1 MSYKKCTLF
10 IILALAISAFAQ
22 DSDSWSDSRNRNTDW
37 GSNYDTETNFTIIDE
52 PQLAQFAYM
61 VNSGKNFEGKTV
73 TLERD
78 LSNMGLHYWEPIGK
92 SGSCFSG
99 VFEGN
104 NHTII
109 HVFVDKPSADTVGLF
124 GCVSRPENSTAPISV
139 KNITLSKSSINGHY
153 DVGSIVGAIIAGENK
168 NDFIFITDNH
178 VADSVYVSG
187 ESYVGGLVG
196 SILSTVHIN
205 GSASAANVSGENYVG
220 GLVGIVKLGGYEV
233 EYGEMYVTLFGSS
246 IYYGNSISGT
256 TYVGAIVG
264 ASVVGSPSLLNVF
277 YPGVLNLDPV
287 GHVGTETAAYS
298 ITKVNRVYSVT
309 AEPSSLA
316 HVEATLGQGTT
327 YGNVTFYGNAVSVSG
342 RLYYGAGMNVNLVY
356 DATEMQDHAEFST
369 TYAGAGEAT
378 PTSLPI
384 NILDSRQDVVVTVT
398 PLLSDWTGSGTEEDP
413 YLIKFPFQLDS
424 LAKRVNRGDSYEG
437 KYFKLAADLDYS
449 GVALENGNNYTPIAS
464 NTKND
469 DLRFK
474 GHFDGDY
481 HTISG
486 IKISRESAYLGLF
499 GVFEGTLKNLT
510 IENSS
515 IAALGSKGR
524 IGALIGENYGT
535 VENCHVK
542 ADVSVSSQ
550 SGDNVGGIIGMNYGS
565 VNRSTSAATVSA
577 GFSVGGVVGSN
588 GNEVQG
594 QARKG
599 SVQNSLYYGTS
610 LTISETFRGYV
621 GAVIGNHCTDC
632 TAKNNVYTTTVY
644 NTSEHVLKG
653 MGKNGSVTGK
663 DTVTA
668 ALGHKVSS
676 GTPNLSI
683 FYGDSLAYDTNSTLA
698 VYKNGST
705 NYKGLG
711 FKGAVYV
718 IGGLTYTLTLT
729 VPTGYA
735 VTNVTT
741 SSGNIS
747 QSPSNLNVYSL
758 SSVTDDAVI
767 SAAIEPDGLWD
778 GEGTEGNPYQIATVT
793 DMENLAVMV
802 NVGHDFSGVYFA
814 MMNDLDY
821 ENAPLD
827 ETRSNHTT
835 IGYGEGSSIIAQF
848 SGTFDGNNHI
858 IKNLTINRA
867 GTWYQGLFGAVGSS
881 GVVKNLTLR
890 NSSIYGGS
898 RIGGIAAIVDGGTIE
913 NCHVDASVNIIAE
926 NAGNVY
932 KVGGVVGDALFGTK
946 IRNCH
951 VGARVKSDAQSPS
964 SSMINYVGGIVGSA
978 TKSIVEMCVY
988 TGNTVEGRVG
998 VGAISGKDWSGSV
1011 YDHNYYVENMEYY
1024 LDGDANPVRGVGETG
1039 PTDSR
1044 DRSGAERVFTLFDEN
1059 ATVLDD
1065 DATAIGYVEGITIY
1079 SNGMEVAGTRYYTG
1093 STQLKY
1099 GAVNVSVDR
1108 SLATIDG
1115 AYVNDDEVEIGFDVA
1130 VDTVVFTRTFV
1141 SGAASTM
1148 MLPFS
1153 IAVENVEG
1161 AKFYGFSQMV
1171 KDENGKWTAG
1181 VSEVTGTLEANTPYL
1196 VKPTQT
1202 SLVFHGEVTLNT
1214 TGTKVSTV
1222 DAYPEWEFRGT
1233 YRHFVFGEEG
1243 IAGTAYGFVAKDTT
1257 LSGKHFD
1264 AGQFVKAGP
1273 RAYIPAMRAYLVY
1286 NESNGG
1292 AKSASGLGYG
1302 TESLPETIGVVLM
1315 DAQGNVTEKGTLNTV
1330 TGRIHMNRWFD
1341 VQGRVLKNKPTI
1353 KGRYLHN
1360 GRLEV
1365 VK

>member
-10 IILALAISAFAQ
+10 IVLALAISAFAQ

-92 SGSCFSG
+92 SGVCFSG
-99 VFEGN
+99 VFDGN

-124 GCVSRPENSTAPISV
+124 GCVSRPQNSTAPISV
-139 KNITLSKSSINGHY
+139 KNITLSKSSINGHN

-168 NDFIFITDNH
+168 NDFIFIDGNR

-187 ESYVGGLVG
+187 VRNVGGLVG
-196 SILSTVHIN
+196 SISSTVSIN
-205 GSASAANVSGENYVG
+205 GSASEANVSGNEFVG
-220 GLVGIVKLGGYEV
+220 GLVGEV
-233 EYGEMYVTLFGSS
+233 FVGSFEGAYT
-246 IYYGNSISGT
+246 ICRHCVYYGNSISGT

-264 ASVVGSPSLLNVF
+264 ASVLGHPTLLNVF
-277 YPGVLNLDPV
+277 YPGVLNFDAV
-287 GHVGTETAAYS
+287 GHVGADGSEYS
-298 ITKVNRVYSVT
+298 IVDFHRVYSVT
-309 AEPSSLA
+309 AELSPA
-316 HVEATLGQGTT
+316 HVEATLGEGTT
-327 YGNVTFYGNAVSVSG
+327 YGGIIFYDNAISVDD

-369 TYAGAGEAT
+369 TYAGAGVAT

-384 NILDSRQDVVVTVT
+384 TIVDSRQDVVVSVT
-398 PLLSDWTGSGTEEDP
+398 PLLSDWSGSGTEQDP

-424 LAKRVNRGDSYEG
+424 LAKRVNRGNSYENT
-437 KYFKLAADLDYS
+437 YFKLAADLDYS
-449 GVALENGNNYTPIAS
+449 DVALTDGNNYTPIAS
-464 NTKND
+464 NAVND
-469 DLRFK
+469 NLRFK

-486 IKISRESAYLGLF
+486 IRISKGNAYLGLI
-499 GVFEGTLKNLT
+499 GVFEGELKNLT

-515 IAALGSKGR
+515 IAALGEKGR
-524 IGALIGENYGT
+524 IGALIGENFGT

-542 ADVSVSSQ
+542 ADVSVSSV
-550 SGDNVGGIIGMNYGS
+550 SGVNVGGIIGMNYGS
-565 VNRSTSAATVSA
+565 INRSTSAATVSA
-577 GFSVGGVVGSN
+577 KSSVGGVVGSS
-588 GNEVQG
+588 GYDH
-594 QARKG
+594 G
-599 SVQNSLYYGTS
+599 SYGYVENSLYYGTS
-610 LTISETFRGYV
+610 LTTSDNSYV
-621 GAVIGNHCTDC
+621 GAIIGNQSSGCTN
-632 TAKNNVYTTTVY
+632 KNNIYITT
-644 NTSEHVLKG
+644 EHGV
-653 MGKNGSVTGK
+653 MGLGKSGSATGK

-668 ALGHKVSS
+668 ALGHRVSS

-683 FYGDSLAYDTNSTLA
+683 FYGDSLDYDANSTLA
-698 VYKNGST
+698 VYKNGSIE
-705 NYKGLG
+705 NKGLG
-711 FKGAVYV
+711 FKGSVYV
-718 IGGLTYTLTLT
+718 VEGLTYTLTLT

-735 VTNVTT
+735 VTSVTT

-747 QSPSNLNVYSL
+747 QSPSNPNVYSL

-767 SAAIEPDGLWD
+767 TATIEPDGLWK

-827 ETRSNHTT
+827 ETGSNHTA
-835 IGYGEGSSIIAQF
+835 IGYGESYSTIVPF
-848 SGTFDGNNHI
+848 SGIFDGNNHVI
-858 IKNLTINRA
+858 ENLIINRGGA
-867 GTWYQGLFGAVGSS
+867 RSQGLFGVVGPN
-881 GVVKNLTLR
+881 GVVKKLTLR
-890 NSSIYGGS
+890 NSSIYGGKWL
-898 RIGGIAAIVDGGTIE
+898 GGIAALVKGGSIDSC
-913 NCHVDASVNIIAE
+913 NVDASVDIIAK
-926 NAGNVY
+926 NDGTVY
-932 KVGGVVGDALFGTK
+932 FVGGVVGDA
-946 IRNCH
+946 IDAAVRNCH
-951 VGARVKSDAQSPS
+951 VSARVKSDAQSASGS
-964 SSMINYVGGIVGSA
+964 SINYVGGIIGSVDG
-978 TKSIVEMCVY
+978 TVVDRCVY
-988 TGNTVEGRVG
+988 TGSVVEGSAG
-998 VGAISGKDWSGSV
+998 VGAIAGKDWNGSV

-1024 LDGDANPVRGVGETG
+1024 LDGDAKPVRGVGETG

-1065 DATAIGYVEGITIY
+1065 DVTAIGYVEGITIY
-1079 SNGMEVAGTRYYTG
+1079 SNGMGWGGVRYYTG
-1093 STQLKY
+1093 GTQLKY
-1099 GAVNVSVDR
+1099 GAINVSVDR
-1108 SLATIDG
+1108 SSATIDG
-1115 AYVNDDEVEIGFDVA
+1115 AYVNDDEAEIGFNVA

-1148 MLPFS
+1148 ILPFS

-1161 AKFYGFSQMV
+1161 ADFYGFSQMV
-1171 KDENGKWTAG
+1171 KDENGKWAAG
-1181 VSEVTGTLEANTPYL
+1181 MSKVTGTLEANTPYL
-1196 VKPTQT
+1196 VVPSSST
-1202 SLVFHGEVTLNT
+1202 LIFHGGVTLNT
-1214 TGTKVSTV
+1214 TGAKVSTV

-1243 IAGTAYGFVAKDTT
+1243 LAGTAYGFVAKDTT

-1315 DAQGNVTEKGTLNTV
+1315 DAQGNVTERGTLNTV
-1330 TGRIHMNRWFD
+1330 TGQIRMDRWFD
-1341 VQGRVLKNKPTI
+1341 VQGRALKDKPTV

-1365 VK
+1365 IK

>member
-92 SGSCFSG
+92 SGVCFSG
-99 VFEGN
+99 VFDGN

-124 GCVSRPENSTAPISV
+124 GCVSRPQNSTAPISV
-139 KNITLSKSSINGHY
+139 KNITLSKSSINGHN
-153 DVGSIVGAIIAGENK
+153 DVGSIVGAIGAGENTA
-168 NDFIFITDNH
+168 DFIFITDNH

-233 EYGEMYVTLFGSS
+233 EYEEMYVTLFGSS

-316 HVEATLGQGTT
+316 HVEATLGPGTT
-327 YGNVTFYGNAVSVSG
+327 YGNVAFYNNAVSVDG

-369 TYAGAGEAT
+369 TYAGAGVAT

-384 NILDSRQDVVVTVT
+384 TIVDSRQDVVVSVT
-398 PLLSDWTGSGTEEDP
+398 PLLSDWSGSGTEQDP

-424 LAKRVNRGDSYEG
+424 LAKRVNRGDSYENT
-437 KYFKLAADLDYS
+437 YFKLAADLDYS
-449 GVALENGNNYTPIAS
+449 DVALTDGNNYTPIAS
-464 NTKND
+464 NTVND

-486 IKISRESAYLGLF
+486 IRISKGNAYLGLI
-499 GVFEGTLKNLT
+499 GVFEGELKNLT

-524 IGALIGENYGT
+524 IGALIGENFGT

-542 ADVSVSSQ
+542 ADVSVSSV
-550 SGDNVGGIIGMNYGS
+550 SGVNVGGIIGMNYGS
-565 VNRSTSAATVSA
+565 INRSTSAATVSA
-577 GFSVGGVVGSN
+577 KSSVGGVVGSS
-588 GNEVQG
+588 GYDH
-594 QARKG
+594 G
-599 SVQNSLYYGTS
+599 SYGYVENSLYYGTS
-610 LTISETFRGYV
+610 LTTSDNSYV
-621 GAVIGNHCTDC
+621 GAIIGNQTSGCTN
-632 TAKNNVYTTTVY
+632 KNNVYTTT
-644 NTSEHVLKG
+644 EHGVMG
-653 MGKNGSVTGK
+653 MGTNGSVTGK

-668 ALGHKVSS
+668 ALGHRVSS

-698 VYKNGST
+698 VYKNGSIE
-705 NYKGLG
+705 NKGLG
-711 FKGAVYV
+711 FRGSVYV
-718 IGGLTYTLTLT
+718 VEGLTYTLTLT

-735 VTNVTT
+735 VTSVTT

-747 QSPSNLNVYSL
+747 QSPSNPNVYSL
-758 SSVTDDAVI
+758 SSVTGDAVI
-767 SAAIEPDGLWD
+767 SATLEPGGLWE
-778 GEGTEGNPYQIATVT
+778 GEGTELDPYQIATVT

-802 NVGHDFSGVYFA
+802 NVGNNFSGKYFS

-827 ETRSNHTT
+827 ETGSNHMT
-835 IGYGEGSSIIAQF
+835 IGYGENYSIIAPF
-848 SGTFDGNNHI
+848 SGTFDGNNHV

-913 NCHVDASVNIIAE
+913 NCHIDASVDIIAK

-932 KVGGVVGDALFGTK
+932 NVGGVVGYALFGTK

-951 VGARVKSDAQSPS
+951 AGARVKSDAQSPS
-964 SSMINYVGGIVGSA
+964 GSSINYVGGIVGAA
-978 TKSIVEMCVY
+978 TQSIVEMCVY

-998 VGAISGKDWSGSV
+998 VGAIAGKDWNGSV

-1024 LDGDANPVRGVGETG
+1024 LEGDAKPVRGVGETD

-1059 ATVLDD
+1059 ATILDD
-1065 DATAIGYVEGITIY
+1065 DVTAIGYVEGITIY
-1079 SNGMEVAGTRYYTG
+1079 SNGMGWGGIRYYTG

-1108 SLATIDG
+1108 SSATIDG
-1115 AYVNDDEVEIGFDVA
+1115 AYVNDDEAEIGFDVA
-1130 VDTVVFTRTFV
+1130 VDTVVFTRVFV
-1141 SGAASTM
+1141 PDAASTM
-1148 MLPFS
+1148 MLPFA
-1153 IAVENVEG
+1153 IAAERVEG
-1161 AKFYGFSQMV
+1161 ADFYGFSQMV
-1171 KDENGKWTAG
+1171 KDENGKWIAG
-1181 VSEVTGTLEANTPYL
+1181 MSKVTGTLEANTPYL
-1196 VKPTQT
+1196 VMPSSST
-1202 SLVFHGEVTLNT
+1202 LIFHGGVTLNT
-1214 TGTKVSTV
+1214 TGAKVSTV

-1233 YRHFVFGEEG
+1233 YRYFVFGEEG
-1243 IAGTAYGFVAKDTT
+1243 LAGTAYGFVAKDTT

-1315 DAQGNVTEKGTLNTV
+1315 DAQGNVTERGSLNTV
-1330 TGRIHMNRWFD
+1330 TGRIHMDRWFD

>member
-22 DSDSWSDSRNRNTDW
+22 DSDSWTDSQNRNTDW

-104 NHTII
+104 NHTISY
-109 HVFVDKPSADTVGLF
+109 VYVDKPSADTVGLF
-124 GCVSRPENSTAPISV
+124 GCVSRPENSTTSISV
-139 KNITLSKSSINGHY
+139 KNITLSNSNIKGKNYVGGI
-153 DVGSIVGAIIAGENK
+153 VGSIGNTSTH
-168 NDFIFITDNH
+168 DYIFLEGNH
-178 VADSVYVSG
+178 VTDDVYVSG
-187 ESYVGGLVG
+187 NDYVGGLIGFILATVQIYGSASAASVSGNERVGGLVG
-196 SILSTVHIN
+196 QILMGAYG
-205 GSASAANVSGENYVG
+205 GSYT
-220 GLVGIVKLGGYEV
+220 IC
-233 EYGEMYVTLFGSS
+233 GSS
-246 IYYGNSISGT
+246 VYYGTSISGSNH
-256 TYVGAIVG
+256 VGAIFG
-264 ASVVGSPSLLNVF
+264 ESIAGKPSMINVF
-277 YPGVLNLDPV
+277 YPGVINLDPL
-287 GHVGTETAAYS
+287 GHVDTEVDEYS
-298 ITKVNRVYSVT
+298 MEYVNRVYSVT

-424 LAKRVNRGDSYEG
+424 LAKRVNRGDSYENT
-437 KYFKLAADLDYS
+437 YFKLAADLDYS
-449 GVALENGNNYTPIAS
+449 DVALTDGNNYTPIAS
-464 NTKND
+464 NMVND
-469 DLRFK
+469 YLRFK

-524 IGALIGENYGT
+524 IGAIIGENYGT

-542 ADVSVSSQ
+542 ADVSVSSV
-550 SGDNVGGIIGMNYGS
+550 SGNSVGGIIGMNYGS

-577 GFSVGGVVGSN
+577 KNSVGGIVGSN
-588 GNEVQG
+588 GPDNG
-594 QARKG
+594 SYG
-599 SVQNSLYYGTS
+599 SVENSLYYGTS
-610 LTISETFRGYV
+610 LTSSDGSYV
-621 GAVIGNHCTDC
+621 GAILGNLSPGGTL
-632 TAKNNVYTTTVY
+632 KNNIYITT
-644 NTSEHVLKG
+644 EHGV
-653 MGKNGSVTGK
+653 MGLGKSGSATGK
-663 DTVTA
+663 DTVA
-668 ALGHKVSS
+668 AARGHRVSS

-683 FYGDSLAYDTNSTLA
+683 FYGDSHDYDANSTLA

-729 VPTGYA
+729 VPAGYV
-735 VTNVTT
+735 VTSVTT
-741 SSGNIS
+741 SSGSIS
-747 QSPSNLNVYSL
+747 QYEGSVYRLSN
-758 SSVTDDAVI
+758 VTGDAVI
-767 SAAIEPDGLWD
+767 SATLEPGGLWEGD
-778 GEGTEGNPYQIATVT
+778 GTEGNPYQIATVT

-827 ETRSNHTT
+827 ETGSNHTT

-858 IKNLTINRA
+858 IKNLNINRA

-913 NCHVDASVNIIAE
+913 NCHVDASVDIIAE

-932 KVGGVVGDALFGTK
+932 KVGGVVGDALSGTK

-978 TKSIVEMCVY
+978 TQSIVEMCVY

-1099 GAVNVSVDR
+1099 GAVNVSVNR

-1115 AYVNDDEVEIGFDVA
+1115 AYVNDDEAEIGFDVA

-1141 SGAASTM
+1141 SRAASTM

-1161 AKFYGFSQMV
+1161 ADFYGFSQMV

-1181 VSEVTGTLEANTPYL
+1181 MSEVTGTLEANTPYL

-1202 SLVFHGEVTLNT
+1202 SLVFHGGVTLNT

-1365 VK
+1365 IK

>member
-10 IILALAISAFAQ
+10 IVLAMAISAFAI

-37 GSNYDTETNFTIIDE
+37 GSNYDNETNFTIIDE

-168 NDFIFITDNH
+168 NDFIFIDGNR

-187 ESYVGGLVG
+187 VRNVGGLVG
-196 SILSTVHIN
+196 SISSTVSIN
-205 GSASAANVSGENYVG
+205 GSASEANVSGNEFVG
-220 GLVGIVKLGGYEV
+220 GLVGGVLV
-233 EYGEMYVTLFGSS
+233 GSFEGAYT
-246 IYYGNSISGT
+246 ICRHCVYYGNSISGT

-264 ASVVGSPSLLNVF
+264 ASVLGHSTLLNVF
-277 YPGVLNLDPV
+277 YPGVLDFDAV
-287 GHVGTETAAYS
+287 GHVGADGSEY
-298 ITKVNRVYSVT
+298 IVDFHRVYSVT
-309 AEPSSLA
+309 AELSPA
-316 HVEATLGQGTT
+316 HVEATLGEGTT
-327 YGNVTFYGNAVSVSG
+327 YGGIIFYDNAISVDD

-464 NTKND
+464 NTAND
-469 DLRFK
+469 NLRFK

-524 IGALIGENYGT
+524 IGALIGVNYGT

-542 ADVSVSSQ
+542 ADVSVSSV
-550 SGDNVGGIIGMNYGS
+550 SGNSVGGIIGMNYGS

-577 GFSVGGVVGSN
+577 KNSVGGIVGSN
-588 GNEVQG
+588 GPDNG
-594 QARKG
+594 SYG
-599 SVQNSLYYGTS
+599 SVENSLYYGTS
-610 LTISETFRGYV
+610 LTSSDGSYV
-621 GAVIGNHCTDC
+621 GAILGNLSPGGTL
-632 TAKNNVYTTTVY
+632 KNNIYITT
-644 NTSEHVLKG
+644 EHGV
-653 MGKNGSVTGK
+653 MGLGKSGSATGK
-663 DTVTA
+663 DTVA
-668 ALGHKVSS
+668 AARGHRVSS

-683 FYGDSLAYDTNSTLA
+683 FYGDSLDYDANSTLA
-698 VYKNGST
+698 VYENGST

-729 VPTGYA
+729 VPAGYV
-735 VTNVTT
+735 VTSVTT
-741 SSGNIS
+741 SSGSIS
-747 QSPSNLNVYSL
+747 QYEGSVYRLSN
-758 SSVTDDAVI
+758 VTGDAVI
-767 SAAIEPDGLWD
+767 SATLEPGGLWEGD
-778 GEGTEGNPYQIATVT
+778 GTEGNPYQIATVT

-821 ENAPLD
+821 KNAPLD
-827 ETRSNHTT
+827 ETGSNHTT
-835 IGYGEGSSIIAQF
+835 IGYGEGYSIIAQF

-858 IKNLTINRA
+858 IKNLNINRA

-932 KVGGVVGDALFGTK
+932 NVGGVVGDALFGTK

-978 TKSIVEMCVY
+978 TQSFVEMCVY

-998 VGAISGKDWSGSV
+998 VGAISGKDWNGSV

-1024 LDGDANPVRGVGETG
+1024 LDGDAKPVRGVGETG

-1108 SLATIDG
+1108 SSATIDG
-1115 AYVNDDEVEIGFDVA
+1115 AYVNDDEAEIGFDVA

-1161 AKFYGFSQMV
+1161 ADFYGFSQME
-1171 KDENGKWTAG
+1171 KDKNGKWTAG
-1181 VSEVTGTLEANTPYL
+1181 MSNVTGTLEANTPYL
-1196 VKPTQT
+1196 VVPNQAN
-1202 SLVFHGEVTLNT
+1202 LVFHGGVTLNT

>member
-10 IILALAISAFAQ
+10 IVLAMAISAFAI
-22 DSDSWSDSRNRNTDW
+22 DSDSWTDSQNRNTDW
-37 GSNYDTETNFTIIDE
+37 GSNYDNETNFTIIDE

-168 NDFIFITDNH
+168 NDFIFIDGNR

-187 ESYVGGLVG
+187 VRNVGGLVG
-196 SILSTVHIN
+196 SIFSTVSIN
-205 GSASAANVSGENYVG
+205 GSASEANVSGNEFVG
-220 GLVGIVKLGGYEV
+220 GLVGGVLV
-233 EYGEMYVTLFGSS
+233 GSFEGAYT
-246 IYYGNSISGT
+246 ICRHCVYYGNSISGT

-264 ASVVGSPSLLNVF
+264 ASVLGHSTLLNVF
-277 YPGVLNLDPV
+277 YPGVLNFDAV
-287 GHVGTETAAYS
+287 GHVGADGSEY
-298 ITKVNRVYSVT
+298 IVDFHRVYSVT
-309 AEPSSLA
+309 AELSPA
-316 HVEATLGQGTT
+316 HVEATLGEGTT
-327 YGNVTFYGNAVSVSG
+327 YGGIIFYDNAISVDG
-342 RLYYGAGMNVNLVY
+342 RLYYGAGMKVNLVY
-356 DATEMQDHAEFST
+356 DATEMQDHATFST
-369 TYAGAGEAT
+369 TYGGAGEAT

-424 LAKRVNRGDSYEG
+424 LAKRVNRGDSYENT
-437 KYFKLAADLDYS
+437 YFKLAADLDYS
-449 GVALENGNNYTPIAS
+449 DVALTDGNNYTPIAS

-515 IAALGSKGR
+515 IAALGSKGS
-524 IGALIGENYGT
+524 IGALIGVNYGT

-542 ADVSVSSQ
+542 ADVTVSSVN
-550 SGDNVGGIIGMNYGS
+550 GNNVGGIIGMNYGG

-577 GFSVGGVVGSN
+577 RSSVGGVVGSN
-588 GNEVQG
+588 GNETGG

-610 LTISETFRGYV
+610 LTISDTFYGYV

-632 TAKNNVYTTTVY
+632 TAQNNVYTTTVY
-644 NTSEHVLKG
+644 NTSEHVVKG
-653 MGKNGSVTGK
+653 MGKSGSATGK
-663 DTVTA
+663 DTVIA
-668 ALGHKVSS
+668 ALGHRVSS
-676 GTPNLSI
+676 GTPNLSV
-683 FYGDSLAYDTNSTLA
+683 FYGDSLVYDANSTLA
-698 VYKNGST
+698 VYKNGSIE
-705 NYKGLG
+705 NKGLG

-767 SAAIEPDGLWD
+767 SATLEPGGFWKGD
-778 GEGTEGNPYQIATVT
+778 GTEGNPYQIATVT

-802 NVGHDFSGVYFA
+802 NVGHDFGGKYFS

-821 ENAPLD
+821 KNAPLD
-827 ETRSNHTT
+827 ETGSNHTT
-835 IGYGEGSSIIAQF
+835 IGYGEEYSIIAQF

-867 GTWYQGLFGAVGSS
+867 GTRYQGLFGAVGSS

-913 NCHVDASVNIIAE
+913 NCHVEASVDIIAE

-946 IRNCH
+946 IKNCH

-998 VGAISGKDWSGSV
+998 VGAISGKDWDGSV

-1024 LDGDANPVRGVGETG
+1024 LDGDAKPVRGVGDTG

-1044 DRSGAERVFTLFDEN
+1044 DQSGAEQVFTLFDEN

-1079 SNGMEVAGTRYYTG
+1079 SNGMGWGGIRYYTG

-1099 GAVNVSVDR
+1099 GAINVSVDR
-1108 SLATIDG
+1108 SSATIDG
-1115 AYVNDDEVEIGFDVA
+1115 AYVNDDEAEIGFDVA

-1181 VSEVTGTLEANTPYL
+1181 MSEVTGTLEANTPYL
-1196 VKPTQT
+1196 VEPNQAN
-1202 SLVFHGEVTLNT
+1202 LVFHGGVTLNT

-1292 AKSASGLGYG
+1292 AKSASGLSHGI
-1302 TESLPETIGVVLM
+1302 EPLPETIGVVLM

-1330 TGRIHMNRWFD
+1330 TGRIHMDRWFD

>member
-10 IILALAISAFAQ
+10 IVLAMAISAFAI
-22 DSDSWSDSRNRNTDW
+22 DSDSWTDSQNRNTDW
-37 GSNYDTETNFTIIDE
+37 GSNYDNETNFTIIDE

-92 SGSCFSG
+92 SGACFSG

-104 NHTII
+104 NHTISY
-109 HVFVDKPSADTVGLF
+109 VYVDKPSADTVGLF
-124 GCVSRPENSTAPISV
+124 GCVSRPENSTTSISV
-139 KNITLSKSSINGHY
+139 KNITLSNSNIKGKNYVGGI
-153 DVGSIVGAIIAGENK
+153 VGSIGNTSTH
-168 NDFIFITDNH
+168 DYIFLEGNH
-178 VADSVYVSG
+178 VTDDVYVSG
-187 ESYVGGLVG
+187 NDYVGGLIGFILATVQIYGSASAASVSGNERVGGLVG
-196 SILSTVHIN
+196 QILMGAYG
-205 GSASAANVSGENYVG
+205 GSYT
-220 GLVGIVKLGGYEV
+220 IC
-233 EYGEMYVTLFGSS
+233 GSS
-246 IYYGNSISGT
+246 VYYGTSISGSNH
-256 TYVGAIVG
+256 VGAIFG
-264 ASVVGSPSLLNVF
+264 ESIAGKPSMINVF
-277 YPGVLNLDPV
+277 YPGVINLDPL
-287 GHVGTETAAYS
+287 GHVDTEVDEYS
-298 ITKVNRVYSVT
+298 MEYVNRVYSVT

-316 HVEATLGQGTT
+316 HVEATLGPGTT
-327 YGNVTFYGNAVSVSG
+327 YGNVTFYNNAVSVDG
-342 RLYYGAGMNVNLVY
+342 WLYYGAGMDVNLVY
-356 DATEMQDHAEFST
+356 DATEMQDRAIFTT
-369 TYAGAGEAT
+369 TYGGAGVAT

-464 NTKND
+464 NTVND
-469 DLRFK
+469 NLRFK

-486 IKISRESAYLGLF
+486 IRISKENAYLGLI
-499 GVFEGTLKNLT
+499 GVFEGELKNLT

-524 IGALIGENYGT
+524 IGAIIGENYGT

-542 ADVSVSSQ
+542 ADISVSSV
-550 SGDNVGGIIGMNYGS
+550 SGYNVGGIIGMNYGS

-577 GFSVGGVVGSN
+577 RSSVGGIVGSN
-588 GNEVQG
+588 GSDNG
-594 QARKG
+594 SYG
-599 SVQNSLYYGTS
+599 SVENSLYYGTS
-610 LTISETFRGYV
+610 LTSSDDSYV
-621 GAVIGNHCTDC
+621 GAILGNLSPGGTL
-632 TAKNNVYTTTVY
+632 KNNIYTTT
-644 NTSEHVLKG
+644 EHGV
-653 MGKNGSVTGK
+653 MGLGKSGSATGK

-676 GTPNLSI
+676 GTPNLSV
-683 FYGDSLAYDTNSTLA
+683 FYGDTLDYDTNSTLA

-718 IGGLTYTLTLT
+718 VGSLTYTLTLT
-729 VPTGYA
+729 VPTGYTYA
-735 VTNVTT
+735 DTSVTTTSGSISQYEGSIYRLSNVT
-741 SSGNIS
+741 G
-747 QSPSNLNVYSL
+747 
-758 SSVTDDAVI
+758 DAVI
-767 SAAIEPDGLWD
+767 SATLEPGGFWKGD
-778 GEGTEGNPYQIATVT
+778 GTEGNPYQIATVT

-802 NVGHDFSGVYFA
+802 NVGHDFGGKYFS

-821 ENAPLD
+821 KNAPLD
-827 ETRSNHTT
+827 ETGSNHTT
-835 IGYGEGSSIIAQF
+835 IGYGEEYSIIAQF

-913 NCHVDASVNIIAE
+913 NCHIDASVDIIAK

-932 KVGGVVGDALFGTK
+932 NVGGVVGEAFANSK

-951 VGARVKSDAQSPS
+951 VGARVKSDASSPS
-964 SSMINYVGGIVGSA
+964 GSMINYVGGIVGSA
-978 TKSIVEMCVY
+978 DQSIVDMCIY

-998 VGAISGKDWSGSV
+998 VGAISGKDWHSSV
-1011 YDHNYYVENMEYY
+1011 YDHSFYIEDMEYY
-1024 LDGDANPVRGVGETG
+1024 LDGDVNPVRGVGDTG

-1044 DRSGAERVFTLFDEN
+1044 DQPGAEQVFILFDEN

-1065 DATAIGYVEGITIY
+1065 DATDIGYVEGITIY
-1079 SNGMEVAGTRYYTG
+1079 SNGMGWGGIRYYTG
-1093 STQLKY
+1093 SSQLKY

-1115 AYVNDDEVEIGFDVA
+1115 AYVNDDEAEIGFNVA

-1171 KDENGKWTAG
+1171 KDDNGKWTAG
-1181 VSEVTGTLEANTPYL
+1181 MSEVTGTLEANTPYL

-1202 SLVFHGEVTLNT
+1202 SLVFHGGVTLNT

>member
-1 MSYKKCTLF
+1 M
-10 IILALAISAFAQ
+10 
-22 DSDSWSDSRNRNTDW
+22 
-37 GSNYDTETNFTIIDE
+37 
-52 PQLAQFAYM
+52 
-61 VNSGKNFEGKTV
+61 
-73 TLERD
+73 
-78 LSNMGLHYWEPIGK
+78 
-92 SGSCFSG
+92 
-99 VFEGN
+99 
-104 NHTII
+104 
-109 HVFVDKPSADTVGLF
+109 
-124 GCVSRPENSTAPISV
+124 
-139 KNITLSKSSINGHY
+139 
-153 DVGSIVGAIIAGENK
+153 
-168 NDFIFITDNH
+168 
-178 VADSVYVSG
+178 
-187 ESYVGGLVG
+187 
-196 SILSTVHIN
+196 
-205 GSASAANVSGENYVG
+205 
-220 GLVGIVKLGGYEV
+220 
-233 EYGEMYVTLFGSS
+233 
-246 IYYGNSISGT
+246 
-256 TYVGAIVG
+256 
-264 ASVVGSPSLLNVF
+264 
-277 YPGVLNLDPV
+277 
-287 GHVGTETAAYS
+287 
-298 ITKVNRVYSVT
+298 
-309 AEPSSLA
+309 
-316 HVEATLGQGTT
+316 EATLGPGTT
-327 YGNVTFYGNAVSVSG
+327 YGNVTFYNNAVSVDD

-369 TYAGAGEAT
+369 TYAGAGVAT

-384 NILDSRQDVVVTVT
+384 TIVDSRQDVVVSVT
-398 PLLSDWTGSGTEEDP
+398 PLLSDWSGSGTEQDP

-424 LAKRVNRGDSYEG
+424 LAKRVNRGNSYENT
-437 KYFKLAADLDYS
+437 YFKLAADLDYS
-449 GVALENGNNYTPIAS
+449 DVALTDGNNYTPIAS
-464 NTKND
+464 NAVND
-469 DLRFK
+469 NLRFK

-486 IKISRESAYLGLF
+486 IRISKENAYLGLI
-499 GVFEGTLKNLT
+499 GVFEGELKNLT

-515 IAALGSKGR
+515 IAALGEKGR
-524 IGALIGENYGT
+524 IGALIGENFGT

-542 ADVSVSSQ
+542 ADVSVSSV
-550 SGDNVGGIIGMNYGS
+550 SGVNVGGIIGMNYGS

-577 GFSVGGVVGSN
+577 RSSVGGIVGSN
-588 GNEVQG
+588 GSDNG
-594 QARKG
+594 SYG
-599 SVQNSLYYGTS
+599 SVENSLYYGMS
-610 LTISETFRGYV
+610 LTSSDDSYV
-621 GAVIGNHCTDC
+621 GAILGNLSPGGTL
-632 TAKNNVYTTTVY
+632 KNNIYTTT
-644 NTSEHVLKG
+644 EHGV
-653 MGKNGSVTGK
+653 MGLGKSGSATGK
-663 DTVTA
+663 DTVA
-668 ALGHKVSS
+668 AARGHRVSS

-683 FYGDSLAYDTNSTLA
+683 FYGDSLDYDANSTLA

-735 VTNVTT
+735 VTEVTA

-747 QSPSNLNVYSL
+747 QSPSNPNVYSL

-767 SAAIEPDGLWD
+767 TATIEPDGLWK

-821 ENAPLD
+821 KNAPLD
-827 ETRSNHTT
+827 ETGSNHTT
-835 IGYGEGSSIIAQF
+835 IGYGEGYSIIAQF

-890 NSSIYGGS
+890 NNSIYGGS

-913 NCHVDASVNIIAE
+913 NCHVDASVDIIAE

-998 VGAISGKDWSGSV
+998 VGAISGKDWNGSV

-1024 LDGDANPVRGVGETG
+1024 LDGDVKPVRGVGDTD

-1044 DRSGAERVFTLFDEN
+1044 DQPGAEQVFILFDEN

-1065 DATAIGYVEGITIY
+1065 DATDIGYVEGITIY
-1079 SNGMEVAGTRYYTG
+1079 SNGMGWGGIRYYTG
-1093 STQLKY
+1093 SSQLKY
-1099 GAVNVSVDR
+1099 GAVNVTVDR
-1108 SLATIDG
+1108 SSAIIDG
-1115 AYVNDDEVEIGFDVA
+1115 AYVNDDEAEIGFDVA

-1148 MLPFS
+1148 ILPFS

-1161 AKFYGFSQMV
+1161 ADFYGFSQMV

-1181 VSEVTGTLEANTPYL
+1181 MSKVTGTLEANTPYL
-1196 VKPTQT
+1196 VEPNQAN
-1202 SLVFHGEVTLNT
+1202 LVFHGGVTLNT

-1233 YRHFVFGEEG
+1233 YRHFVFGDVG
-1243 IAGTAYGFVAKDTT
+1243 LAGTAYGFVAKDTT

-1286 NESNGG
+1286 NENNGG
-1292 AKSASGLGYG
+1292 AKSASGLDSGI
-1302 TESLPETIGVVLM
+1302 EPLPETIGVVLM
-1315 DAQGNVTEKGTLNTV
+1315 DAQGNVTERGTLNTV
-1330 TGRIHMNRWFD
+1330 TGRIHMDRWFD
-1341 VQGRVLKNKPTI
+1341 IQGRVLKNKPTI

>member
-10 IILALAISAFAQ
+10 IVLAMAISAFAI
-22 DSDSWSDSRNRNTDW
+22 DSDSWTDSQNRNTDW
-37 GSNYDTETNFTIIDE
+37 GSNYDSETNFTIVDA

-73 TLERD
+73 TLEND
-78 LSNMGLHYWEPIGK
+78 IFNLGQHHWEPIGK
-92 SGSCFSG
+92 YESCFSG

-104 NHTII
+104 HHTISY
-109 HVFVDKPSADTVGLF
+109 VYVDKPSADTVGLF
-124 GCVSRPENSTAPISV
+124 GCVSRPQNSTTSISV
-139 KNITLSKSSINGHY
+139 KNITLSNSNIKGKNYVGGI
-153 DVGSIVGAIIAGENK
+153 VGSIGNTSTH
-168 NDFIFITDNH
+168 DYIFLEGNH
-178 VADSVYVSG
+178 VTDDVYVSG
-187 ESYVGGLVG
+187 NDYVGGLIGFILATVQIYGSASAASVSGNERVGGLVG
-196 SILSTVHIN
+196 QILMGAYG
-205 GSASAANVSGENYVG
+205 GSYT
-220 GLVGIVKLGGYEV
+220 IC
-233 EYGEMYVTLFGSS
+233 GSS
-246 IYYGNSISGT
+246 VYYGTSISGSNH
-256 TYVGAIVG
+256 VGAIFG
-264 ASVVGSPSLLNVF
+264 ESIAGKPSMINVF
-277 YPGVLNLDPV
+277 YPGVINLDPL
-287 GHVGTETAAYS
+287 GHVDTEVDEYS
-298 ITKVNRVYSVT
+298 MEYVNRVYSVT

-316 HVEATLGQGTT
+316 HVEATLGPGTT
-327 YGNVTFYGNAVSVSG
+327 YGNVTFYNNAVSVDG
-342 RLYYGAGMNVNLVY
+342 RLYYGASMDVNLVY

-369 TYAGAGEAT
+369 AYAGAGVAT

-384 NILDSRQDVVVTVT
+384 TIVDSRQDVVVSVT
-398 PLLSDWTGSGTEEDP
+398 PLLSDWSGSGTEEDP

-424 LAKRVNRGDSYEG
+424 LAKRVNRSNSYENT
-437 KYFKLAADLDYS
+437 YFKLAADLDYS
-449 GVALENGNNYTPIAS
+449 DVALTDGNNYTPIAS

-486 IKISRESAYLGLF
+486 IRISRGNAYLGLI
-499 GVFEGTLKNLT
+499 GVFEGELKNLT

-524 IGALIGENYGT
+524 IGAIIGENYGT

-550 SGDNVGGIIGMNYGS
+550 SGANVGGIIGMNYGS

-577 GFSVGGVVGSN
+577 ESSVGGIVGSN
-588 GNEVQG
+588 GSDNG
-594 QARKG
+594 SYG
-599 SVQNSLYYGTS
+599 SVENSLYYGTS
-610 LTISETFRGYV
+610 LTISDTFNGYV

-644 NTSEHVLKG
+644 NTTENVVRGLGKKG
-653 MGKNGSVTGK
+653 CVTGK

-668 ALGHKVSS
+668 ALGHRVSS

-683 FYGDSLAYDTNSTLA
+683 FYGDILAYDDNSTLA
-698 VYKNGST
+698 VYKNGSIE
-705 NYKGLG
+705 NKGLG

-718 IGGLTYTLTLT
+718 VDGLTYSLTLT
-729 VPTGYA
+729 VPTGYT
-735 VTNVTT
+735 VTEVTT

-747 QSPSNLNVYSL
+747 QSQSNPSVYLLSNVMG
-758 SSVTDDAVI
+758 DAVI
-767 SAAIEPDGLWD
+767 SAKFDPDGLWKGD
-778 GEGTEGNPYQIATVT
+778 GTEGNPYQIATVT

-802 NVGHDFSGVYFA
+802 NVGHNFSGKYFS
-814 MMNDLDY
+814 MMNDLNY
-821 ENAPLD
+821 QNAPLD
-827 ETRSNHTT
+827 ETGSNHTT
-835 IGYGEGSSIIAQF
+835 IGYGERYSIIAPF
-848 SGTFDGNNHI
+848 SGTFDGNNHV
-858 IKNLTINRA
+858 IKNLTINR
-867 GTWYQGLFGAVGSS
+867 GGVWYQGLFGAVGSS

-898 RIGGIAAIVDGGTIE
+898 RLGGIAAIVDGGTIE
-913 NCHVDASVNIIAE
+913 NCHVDASVDIIAK
-926 NAGNVY
+926 NDYTVY
-932 KVGGVVGDALFGTK
+932 YVGGVVGNALYGTN

-964 SSMINYVGGIVGSA
+964 GSSINYVGGIVGSA
-978 TKSIVEMCVY
+978 DQSIVDMCVY
-988 TGNTVEGRVG
+988 TGSVVEGRVG
-998 VGAISGKDWSGSV
+998 VGAIAGKDWNGSI
-1011 YDHNYYVENMEYY
+1011 YDHNFYVENMEYY
-1024 LDGDANPVRGVGETG
+1024 LDGDVNLVRGVGDTG

-1044 DRSGAERVFTLFDEN
+1044 DQPGAEQVFTLFDEN
-1059 ATVLDD
+1059 VPVLGD
-1065 DATAIGYVEGITIY
+1065 DATAIGYVDGITIY

-1093 STQLKY
+1093 SSLLDY
-1099 GAVNVSVDR
+1099 GAVNVSVNR

-1115 AYVNDDEVEIGFDVA
+1115 AYRDAGEVIINSDIA
-1130 VDTVVFTRTFV
+1130 VDSVAFTRTFV
-1141 SGAASTM
+1141 PGASSTM
-1148 MLPFS
+1148 ILPFS

-1181 VSEVTGTLEANTPYL
+1181 MSKVTGTLEANTPYL
-1196 VKPTQT
+1196 VVPNQAN
-1202 SLVFHGEVTLNT
+1202 LVFHGGVTLNT

-1243 IAGTAYGFVAKDTT
+1243 LAGTAYGFVAKDTT

-1302 TESLPETIGVVLM
+1302 TESLPETIGVVLL

-1330 TGRIHMNRWFD
+1330 TGRIHMDRWFD
-1341 VQGRVLKNKPTI
+1341 IQGRVLKNKPTI

-1360 GRLEV
+1360 SRLEV

>member
-92 SGSCFSG
+92 SGVCFSG
-99 VFEGN
+99 VFDGN

-124 GCVSRPENSTAPISV
+124 GCVSRPQNSTAPISV
-139 KNITLSKSSINGHY
+139 KNITLSKSSINGHN
-153 DVGSIVGAIIAGENK
+153 DVGSIVGAIGAGENTT
-168 NDFIFITDNH
+168 DFIFITDNH

-233 EYGEMYVTLFGSS
+233 EYEEMYVTLFGSS

-298 ITKVNRVYSVT
+298 ITKVNRVYSVI

-316 HVEATLGQGTT
+316 HVEATLGPGTT
-327 YGNVTFYGNAVSVSG
+327 YGNVTFYNNAVSVDD

-369 TYAGAGEAT
+369 TYAGAGVAT

-384 NILDSRQDVVVTVT
+384 TIVDSRQDVVVSVT
-398 PLLSDWTGSGTEEDP
+398 PLLSDWSGSGTEQDP

-424 LAKRVNRGDSYEG
+424 LAKRVNRGNSYENT
-437 KYFKLAADLDYS
+437 YFKLAADLDYS
-449 GVALENGNNYTPIAS
+449 DVALTDGNNYTPIAS
-464 NTKND
+464 NTVND
-469 DLRFK
+469 NLRFK

-481 HTISG
+481 HTVSG
-486 IKISRESAYLGLF
+486 IRISRENAYLGLF
-499 GVFEGTLKNLT
+499 GAFEGTLKNLT

-515 IAALGSKGR
+515 IAALGEKGR
-524 IGALIGENYGT
+524 IGALIGVNYGT

-550 SGDNVGGIIGMNYGS
+550 SGANVGGIIGMNYGS

-577 GFSVGGVVGSN
+577 RSSVGGVVGSS
-588 GNEVQG
+588 GYDH
-594 QARKG
+594 G
-599 SVQNSLYYGTS
+599 SYGYVENSLYYGPS
-610 LTISETFRGYV
+610 LTTSDNSYV
-621 GAVIGNHCTDC
+621 GAIIGNQTPGCTN
-632 TAKNNVYTTTVY
+632 KNNVYTTT
-644 NTSEHVLKG
+644 EHGVMG
-653 MGKNGSVTGK
+653 MGTNGSATGK

-668 ALGHKVSS
+668 ALGHRVSS

-683 FYGDSLAYDTNSTLA
+683 FYGDSLDYDANSTLA

-729 VPTGYA
+729 VPAGYV
-735 VTNVTT
+735 VTSVTT
-741 SSGNIS
+741 SSGSIS
-747 QSPSNLNVYSL
+747 QYEGSVYRLSN
-758 SSVTDDAVI
+758 VTGDAVI
-767 SAAIEPDGLWD
+767 SATLEPGGLWE
-778 GEGTEGNPYQIATVT
+778 GEGTELDPYQIATVT

-802 NVGHDFSGVYFA
+802 NVGNNFSGKYFS

-821 ENAPLD
+821 KNAPLD
-827 ETRSNHTT
+827 ETGSNHTT
-835 IGYGEGSSIIAQF
+835 IGYGEGYSIIAQF
-848 SGTFDGNNHI
+848 SGTFDGNNHV

-898 RIGGIAAIVDGGTIE
+898 RIGGITAIVDGGTIE
-913 NCHVDASVNIIAE
+913 NCHVDASVDIIAE
-926 NAGNVY
+926 NSGNVY
-932 KVGGVVGDALFGTK
+932 NVGGVVGDALFGTK

-978 TKSIVEMCVY
+978 DQSIVEMCVY

-998 VGAISGKDWSGSV
+998 VGAISGKDWNGSV

-1024 LDGDANPVRGVGETG
+1024 LDGDAKPVRGVGETG

-1079 SNGMEVAGTRYYTG
+1079 SNGMGWGGIRYYTG

-1099 GAVNVSVDR
+1099 GAINVSVDR
-1108 SLATIDG
+1108 SSATIDG
-1115 AYVNDDEVEIGFDVA
+1115 AYVNDDEAEIGFNVA

-1148 MLPFS
+1148 ILPFS

-1161 AKFYGFSQMV
+1161 ADFYGFSQMV

-1181 VSEVTGTLEANTPYL
+1181 MSKVTGTLEANTPYL
-1196 VKPTQT
+1196 VVPNQVN
-1202 SLVFHGEVTLNT
+1202 LVFHGGVTLNT

-1233 YRHFVFGEEG
+1233 YRHFVFGDEG
-1243 IAGTAYGFVAKDTT
+1243 LAGTAYGFVAKDTT

-1292 AKSASGLGYG
+1292 AKSARGLDSGI
-1302 TESLPETIGVVLM
+1302 EPLPETIGVVLL
-1315 DAQGNVTEKGTLNTV
+1315 DAQGNVAERGSLNTV
-1330 TGRIHMNRWFD
+1330 TGRIHMDRWFD
-1341 VQGRVLKNKPTI
+1341 IQGRVLKNKPTI

-1360 GRLEV
+1360 SRLEV